1 MLFQIITF
9 LLDVVVGMLTGL
21 CLLRLYMQ
29 AQRIPFSNPVGRL
42 VFALSDWIVL
52 PLRRIV
58 PAVGRWDASS
68 AIAAYLLQMLQYLL
82 LWLMLGA
89 GASQGLWLPWLALCG
104 LLRVAL
110 SGCVGVVLIYTI
122 LSWVQTRSP
131 ISMVLERLAEPLL
144 RPVRRVVPLVGGI
157 DLSPLVLLVLLQVA
171 LMVLAYVQAGV
182 LT

>member
-9 LLDVVVGMLTGL
+9 LLDVAVGLLTGL

-42 VFALSDWIVL
+42 VFALTDWIVL

-58 PAVGRWDASS
+58 PAAGRWDASS
-68 AIAAYLLQMLQYLL
+68 AIAAYLLQLLQYVL
-82 LWLMLGA
+82 LWLMMGS
-89 GASQGLWLPWLALCG
+89 GGSQALWLPWLALCG
-104 LLRVAL
+104 VARVVL
-110 SGCVGVVLIYTI
+110 TGCVGIVLVYVI
-122 LSWVQTRSP
+122 LSWVQSNSP
-131 ISMVLERLAEPLL
+131 MSAVMERLAEPLL

-171 LMVLAYVQAGV
+171 LMVLAYLQAGV
-182 LT
+182 LR

>member
-9 LLDVVVGMLTGL
+9 LLDVVVGLLTGL

-42 VFALSDWIVL
+42 VFALTDWIVL

-58 PAVGRWDASS
+58 PASGRWDASS
-68 AIAAYLLQMLQYLL
+68 AIAAFLLQMLQFVL
-82 LWLMLGA
+82 LWLLMGA
-89 GASQGLWLPWLALCG
+89 GGAQALWLPWLALCG
-104 LLRVAL
+104 VVRVAL
-110 SGCVGVVLIYTI
+110 SGCVGIVLIYAI
-122 LSWVQTRSP
+122 LSWVQSNSP
-131 ISMVLERLAEPLL
+131 LSAVIERLAEPLL
-144 RPVRRVVPLVGGI
+144 RPVRRVMPLVGGI

-182 LT
+182 LG

>member
-9 LLDVVVGMLTGL
+9 LLDVVVGLLTGL

-42 VFALSDWIVL
+42 VFALTDWIIL

-58 PAVGRWDASS
+58 PASGRWDASS
-68 AIAAYLLQMLQYLL
+68 AIAAYLLQMLQYVL
-82 LWLMLGA
+82 LWLMMGA
-89 GASQGLWLPWLALCG
+89 GAGQALWLPWLALCG
-104 LLRVAL
+104 VLRVVIT
-110 SGCVGVVLIYTI
+110 GCMGIVLIYTI

-131 ISMVLERLAEPLL
+131 VSMVMERLAEPLL
-144 RPVRRVVPLVGGI
+144 RPVRKVMPLIGGI
-157 DLSPLVLLVLLQVA
+157 DLSPLVLLVLLQIG

-182 LT
+182 LR